1 MSVRIRLA
9 TIVASAC
16 TLVAGLTV
24 GALVESAAAAPAAG
38 QTVQV
43 LVRGDHTIKMPRRVR
58 PGVTELAI
66 RSRRVAG
73 FQLARPTAGYT
84 KREAARDINRAFNQN
99 NMRALR
105 RFENNMTLLGGMPTT
120 REESASVTVRLRRG
134 VYWALDT
141 MPQVLKPRTIRTF
154 RVAGDSVGGKA
165 LPGRTLRAI
174 DTSTF
179 GSINRTLPGRGTIRF
194 QNRSDV
200 PHFLAIDKLEAGKTM
215 KDFRA
220 WIDEGSDAPPPVD
233 MDAGIDTSVVS
244 GGQTMSFR
252 YRLPQGR
259 YVLTCWWPM
268 STGGGTPHAL
278 MGMYRGLVIK

>member
-9 TIVASAC
+9 TIVASTC

-24 GALVESAAAAPAAG
+24 GAVVESAGAAPAG

-58 PGVTELAI
+58 PGVTEFAVA
-66 RSRRVAG
+66 SRRMAG
-73 FQLARPTAGYT
+73 FQLARPAAGYT
-84 KREAARDINRAFNQN
+84 KREAARDINRANNRN

-105 RFENNMTLLGGMPTT
+105 RFEKNMTLLGGMPTT
-120 REESASVTVRLRRG
+120 RKEAASVTVRLRRG

-141 MPQVLKPRTIRTF
+141 MPEILNPRAIRTF
-154 RVAGDSVGGKA
+154 RVTGDSVGGKT

-174 DTSTF
+174 DASTF
-179 GSINRTLPGRGTIRF
+179 GSINRTLPRRGKIRF

-200 PHFLAIDKLEAGKTM
+200 PHFLAIDKLADGKTM

-220 WIDEGSDAPPPVD
+220 WINEGSDALPPVD
-233 MDAGIDTSVVS
+233 MGVGIDTSVVS

-252 YRLPQGR
+252 YRLPKGR
-259 YVLTCWWPM
+259 YAITCWWPM
-268 STGGGTPHAL
+268 SKDGGTPHAL
-278 MGMYRGLVIK
+278 MGMYRGLVIE